1 MTDTRAA
8 RATAWNRIH
17 TLLEGVATP
26 HRFQLEPGGIQRM
39 PGDRA
44 IAFWFEGESEK
55 GATLKNV
62 MVTHEIRIRV
72 FWRRPATDAV
82 RERSALE
89 LEIWDTTR
97 GIQAAL
103 RGDSDLASTVT
114 DMDIGLATRGAVEVE
129 VGTGVESVELTTL
142 DMSVYLQE
150 LEAEEIT
157 P

>member
-17 TLLEGVATP
+17 TLLGAVATP
-26 HRFQLEPGGIQRM
+26 HRFQLEPGGIERM
-39 PGDRA
+39 SGDRA

-55 GATLKNV
+55 GNTLKNV

-72 FWRRPATDAV
+72 FWRRPATDDV
-82 RERSALE
+82 RARSALE

-103 RGDSDLASTVT
+103 RGDSDLNSSVT
-114 DMDIGLATRGAVEVE
+114 DLEIGLATRGAADVL
-129 VGTGVESVELTTL
+129 VGTGIEAVEAPTL

>member
-8 RATAWNRIH
+8 RATAWNRIS
-17 TLLEGVATP
+17 TLLSEVATP
-26 HRFQLEPGGIQRM
+26 HRFQLEPGGIRRM
-39 PGDRA
+39 AGDRA

-55 GATLKNV
+55 GRTLKNV
-62 MVTHEIRIRV
+62 MVTHEVKIRAL
-72 FWRRPATDAV
+72 WRIPATDDV
-82 RERSALE
+82 RARTALE

-103 RGDSDLASTVT
+103 RGDADLASAVT
-114 DMDIGLATRGAVEVE
+114 DTEIGLATRGTAEVL
-129 VGTGVESVELTTL
+129 VGTGVEAVEVYVL
-142 DMSVYLQE
+142 DMSLYLQE